1 MEEGPANTIEEI
13 PANAEEEISA
23 SSDASSVMCT
33 PRCSQR
39 EKRKPDRYGFS
50 CNLTTI
56 EEPISVKDA
65 LIQKEWIG
73 AMNSEMDSLH
83 V

>member
-1 MEEGPANTIEEI
+1 MEESPANTTEES

-23 SSDASSVMCT
+23 NNDASSVMCT
-33 PRCSQR
+33 PRQSQR

-56 EEPISVKDA
+56 EEPVSVKDA
-65 LIQKEWIG
+65 L
-73 AMNSEMDSLH
+73 M
-83 V
+83 